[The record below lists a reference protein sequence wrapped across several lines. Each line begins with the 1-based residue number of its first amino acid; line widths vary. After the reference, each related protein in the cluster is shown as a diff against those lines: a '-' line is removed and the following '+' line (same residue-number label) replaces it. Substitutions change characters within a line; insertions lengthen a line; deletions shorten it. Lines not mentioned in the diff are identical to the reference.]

1 MGGARI
7 RLAHFTFVYRLLP
20 KKNKAQNKQK
30 QWAQDFPPHLPNIY
44 FSEHKNTDN
53 TETYLKYLIF
63 CETKKYKYRQ
73 DFFTSLVFQ
82 KLFIKN
88 YLSQNI
94 FFRNLSN
101 IYFNLYFAV
110 MIILISDLKYL
121 F

>member
-30 QWAQDFPPHLPNIY
+30 QWAQDFSPHLPDIY
-44 FSEHKNTDN
+44 FSEHKNTFN

-63 CETKKYKYRQ
+63 CDTKKYNYRQ
-73 DFFTSLVFQ
+73 AFFTSLVFQ
-82 KLFIKN
+82 KLFITK
-88 YLSQNI
+88 Y

-101 IYFNLYFAV
+101 IYFKLNFAV

-121 F
+121 FKIYF